1 MFSLVI
7 KHFFYLN
14 IIPKLLLNVKNV
26 LQISNVLNTAT
37 LRLLRHSEQKL
48 GLKAITRDVT

>member
-1 MFSLVI
+1 MFSLVL

>member
-26 LQISNVLNTAT
+26 LQISNVLNTAR
-37 LRLLRHSEQKL
+37 LRLLRHSEKKTGTQSNN
-48 GLKAITRDVT
+48 T

>member
-1 MFSLVI
+1 MLLNI
-7 KHFFYLN
+7 FFYLN